1 MAGIRGKRLSSGN
14 YHKWRAIRAKVI
26 ARDNGICQYCG
37 EPGNEADH
45 VVARAR
51 GGDDS
56 LENLV
61 CCCRRCNNRKSV
73 TDISVFLGK
82 ADTPPVFPFNPSPV
96 TVTRVL
102 SGPFA
107 GQINPEEYLS

>member
-61 CCCRRCNNRKSV
+61 CCCIHIRKSKRA
-73 TDISVFLGK
+73 INL
-82 ADTPPVFPFNPSPV
+82 
-96 TVTRVL
+96 RVW
-102 SGPFA
+102 
-107 GQINPEEYLS
+107 